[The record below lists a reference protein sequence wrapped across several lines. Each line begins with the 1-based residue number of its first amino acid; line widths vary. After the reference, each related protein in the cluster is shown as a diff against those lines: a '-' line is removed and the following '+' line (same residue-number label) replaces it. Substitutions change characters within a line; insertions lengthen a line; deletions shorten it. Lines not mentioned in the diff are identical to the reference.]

1 MSIKLVLLKSGE
13 NIITDV
19 KELVSDE
26 KVCGY
31 LFDKPYLVSTRKERI
46 VIENSD
52 DSDTMKNSSQI
63 QISLSPWIIL
73 SKDTQIPINM
83 EYVVT
88 FVEPVESL
96 KEMYEGSVNEQNS

>member
-31 LFDKPYLVSTRKERI
+31 LSNKPYLVSTRKERI
-46 VIENSD
+46 LIEND
-52 DSDTMKNSSQI
+52 DTDSVKNSSEI

-88 FVEPVESL
+88 IVEPVESL
-96 KEMYEGSVNEQNS
+96 KEMYERIVNEQNS